1 MATGDVSY
9 SWISSGSTTAS
20 ADTAHNLYGGNTSGG
35 LSAYHV
41 DAVFHVQIQAS
52 GADFMLLPTDEA
64 SANQDGQ
71 WFKQDIDVYLDM
83 PAMKRSD
90 ASQLSFR
97 NLTAGDNA
105 VARWLIW
112 ERRGL

>member
-9 SWISSGSTTAS
+9 SWISSGSTSAS
-20 ADTAHNLYGGNTSGG
+20 ADTAHSLFGAYGG
-35 LSAYHV
+35 LSDLNV
-41 DAVFHVQIQAS
+41 DAVVHVQIQAS

-90 ASQLSFR
+90 ASQLSFA

-105 VARWLIW
+105 VARWIAW
-112 ERRGL
+112 ERRSL